1 MATRYVDWS
10 SGTPTVARKHVNRLF
25 RSIGFKHPSKWSHS
39 IVRLRMSRLP
49 LYREAAEDIL
59 DKDSAEAEILREIL
73 SDSADKIQV
82 V

>member
-1 MATRYVDWS
+1 
-10 SGTPTVARKHVNRLF
+10 
-25 RSIGFKHPSKWSHS
+25 
-39 IVRLRMSRLP
+39 MSRLP

-73 SDSADKIQV
+73 SDGADKIQV